1 MNIANISLS
10 YEDELRLW
18 YDYTCNVTVNTIAC
32 GEGWVCEKRHEAT
45 PFNFICWSS
54 ELGKN

>member
-32 GEGWVCEKRHEAT
+32 WEGWVCE
-45 PFNFICWSS
+45 
-54 ELGKN
+54 